1 MSLNAFSVE
10 KLNDHPLVITSTI
23 PWIREA
29 MTILNVIVINL
40 HTRLG
45 ANLYH
50 LAFQLIICYI
60 TGNNA
65 KFLLPYFCDL
75 ARFFTKSITR
85 YFNLLLTTL
94 TTTSSLLICWCAV
107 ANIVIVS
114 DKFEIWPQ
122 SFQKSESTVT
132 FPLQLIICLTRSAF
146 FNALIALSDK
156 LNSLIDGLLSIM
168 LLNVLTSPQKEEK
181 KLKNFCRFASTTKK
195 PSLPYRCFVVWIMP
209 FF

>member
-1 MSLNAFSVE
+1 MLSID

-23 PWIREA
+23 PWIKEA

-45 ANLYH
+45 ANFCR

-132 FPLQLIICLTRSAF
+132 FPLQLIIDLTRSAF

-156 LNSLIDGLLSIM
+156 LNNLIDGLLSIIM

-181 KLKNFCRFASTTKK
+181 KLKNLSRFASTTKK
-195 PSLPYRCFVVWIMP
+195 PSLPYRCFVVRIMP

>member
-1 MSLNAFSVE
+1 MLSID

-23 PWIREA
+23 PWIKEA

-45 ANLYH
+45 ANLYR

-107 ANIVIVS
+107 TNIVIVS

-132 FPLQLIICLTRSAF
+132 FPLQLIIDLTRSAF

-156 LNSLIDGLLSIM
+156 LNNLIDGLLSIIM

-181 KLKNFCRFASTTKK
+181 KLKNLSRFASTTKK
-195 PSLPYRCFVVWIMP
+195 TVITLQVLCSSNNAIFLI
-209 FF
+209 

>member
-1 MSLNAFSVE
+1 MLSID

-23 PWIREA
+23 PWIKEA

-45 ANLYH
+45 ANLYR

-132 FPLQLIICLTRSAF
+132 FPLQLIIDLTRSAF

-156 LNSLIDGLLSIM
+156 LNNLIDGLLSIIM

-181 KLKNFCRFASTTKK
+181 KLKNLSRFASTTKK
-195 PSLPYRCFVVWIMP
+195 TVITLQVLCSSNNAIFLI
-209 FF
+209 

>member
-1 MSLNAFSVE
+1 MLSID

-23 PWIREA
+23 PWIKEA

-45 ANLYH
+45 ANLYP

-132 FPLQLIICLTRSAF
+132 FPLQLIIDLTRSAF

-156 LNSLIDGLLSIM
+156 LNNLIDGLLSIIM

-181 KLKNFCRFASTTKK
+181 KLKNLSRFASTTKK
-195 PSLPYRCFVVWIMP
+195 TVITLQVLCSSNNAIFLI
-209 FF
+209 

>member
-1 MSLNAFSVE
+1 MLSID

-23 PWIREA
+23 PWIKEA

-45 ANLYH
+45 ANLYR

-75 ARFFTKSITR
+75 ARFFTKSINR

-132 FPLQLIICLTRSAF
+132 FPLQLIIDLTRSAF

-156 LNSLIDGLLSIM
+156 LNNLIDGLLSIIM

-181 KLKNFCRFASTTKK
+181 KLKNLSRFASTTKK
-195 PSLPYRCFVVWIMP
+195 TVITLQVLCSSNNAIFLI
-209 FF
+209 

>member
-1 MSLNAFSVE
+1 MLSID

-23 PWIREA
+23 PWIKEA

-45 ANLYH
+45 ANLYR

-122 SFQKSESTVT
+122 SFQKSESTVS
-132 FPLQLIICLTRSAF
+132 FPLQLIIDLTRSAF

-156 LNSLIDGLLSIM
+156 LNNLIDGLLSIIM

-181 KLKNFCRFASTTKK
+181 KLKNLSRFASTTKK
-195 PSLPYRCFVVWIMP
+195 TVITLQVLCSSNNAIFLI
-209 FF
+209 

>member
-1 MSLNAFSVE
+1 MLSID
-10 KLNDHPLVITSTI
+10 KLNDHPLVITLTI
-23 PWIREA
+23 PWIKEA

-45 ANLYH
+45 ANLYR

-65 KFLLPYFCDL
+65 KFLLSYFCDL
-75 ARFFTKSITR
+75 ARFFTKSINR

-132 FPLQLIICLTRSAF
+132 FPLQLIIDLTRSAF

-156 LNSLIDGLLSIM
+156 LNNLIDGLLSIIM

-181 KLKNFCRFASTTKK
+181 KLKNLSRFASTTKK
-195 PSLPYRCFVVWIMP
+195 TVITLQVLCSSNNAIFLI
-209 FF
+209 

>member
-1 MSLNAFSVE
+1 MLSID

-23 PWIREA
+23 PWIKEA

-45 ANLYH
+45 ANLYR

-65 KFLLPYFCDL
+65 KFLLSYFCDL
-75 ARFFTKSITR
+75 ARFFTKSINR

-132 FPLQLIICLTRSAF
+132 FPLQLIIDLTRSAF

-156 LNSLIDGLLSIM
+156 LNNLIDGLLSIIM

-181 KLKNFCRFASTTKK
+181 KLKNLSRFASTTKK
-195 PSLPYRCFVVWIMP
+195 TVITLQVLCSSNNAIFLI
-209 FF
+209 

>member
-1 MSLNAFSVE
+1 MLSID

-23 PWIREA
+23 PWIKEA

-45 ANLYH
+45 ANLYR

-75 ARFFTKSITR
+75 ARFFTKSINR

-94 TTTSSLLICWCAV
+94 TTRSSLLICWCAV

-132 FPLQLIICLTRSAF
+132 FPLQLIIDLTRSAF

-156 LNSLIDGLLSIM
+156 LNNLIDGLLSIIM

-181 KLKNFCRFASTTKK
+181 KLKNLSRFASTTKK
-195 PSLPYRCFVVWIMP
+195 TVITLQVLCSSNNAIFLI
-209 FF
+209 

>member
-1 MSLNAFSVE
+1 MLSID

-23 PWIREA
+23 PWIKEA

-45 ANLYH
+45 ANLYR

-75 ARFFTKSITR
+75 ARFFTKSINR

-132 FPLQLIICLTRSAF
+132 FPLQLIIDLTRSAF

-156 LNSLIDGLLSIM
+156 LNNLIDGLLSIIM

-181 KLKNFCRFASTTKK
+181 KLKNLSRFASTTKK
-195 PSLPYRCFVVWIMP
+195 PSLPYSCFVVRIMP

>member
-1 MSLNAFSVE
+1 MLSID

-23 PWIREA
+23 PWIKEA

-45 ANLYH
+45 ANLYR

-75 ARFFTKSITR
+75 ARFFTKSINR

-132 FPLQLIICLTRSAF
+132 FPLQLIIDLTRSAF
-146 FNALIALSDK
+146 FNALIVLSDK
-156 LNSLIDGLLSIM
+156 LNNLIDGLLSIIM

-181 KLKNFCRFASTTKK
+181 KLKNLSRFASTTKK
-195 PSLPYRCFVVWIMP
+195 TVITLQVLCSSNNAIFLI
-209 FF
+209 